1 MGIND
6 SVLEFIDGRVGPAG
20 RYLVVSG
27 INFSGHQIILFIA
40 NSIWG
45 WQGWVANAFAAV
57 VMVAPAYLLTRAWV
71 WDVSGSHSV
80 QREVVP
86 FFVLAILGLLVSSV
100 TSQVAQWIFGAGLW
114 VNIGSLA
121 GYVVVWIAKFFIL
134 ERIFNPTTPVSVAE
148 APRAG

>member
-6 SVLEFIDGRVGPAG
+6 SILEFIDGRVGPAG

-27 INFSGHQIILFIA
+27 INFTGHQVILFVA

-57 VMVAPAYLLTRAWV
+57 MMVGPAYILTRVWV
-71 WDVSGSHSV
+71 WGISRSHSM

-86 FFVLAILGLLVSSV
+86 FFALAALGLLVSSL
-100 TSQVAQWIFGAGLW
+100 TSQIAQWVFGVGLW
-114 VNIGSLA
+114 VNVGSLA

-134 ERIFNPTTPVSVAE
+134 ERIFNPPSSVPVAE